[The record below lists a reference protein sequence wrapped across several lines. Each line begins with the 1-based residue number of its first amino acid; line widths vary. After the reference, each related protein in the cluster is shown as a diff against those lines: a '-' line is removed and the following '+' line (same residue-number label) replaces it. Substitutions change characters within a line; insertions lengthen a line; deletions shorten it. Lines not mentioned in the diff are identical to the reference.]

1 MKKTYSIRMVNLKR
15 DGNMYSIP
23 EYSFLEKYNE
33 LPDDAE
39 IKVMSSNHFASAD
52 VFYELLFFDKDMRIG
67 FRQSTLKDTASDEE
81 IKKDIDEVYNDGMD
95 DEVYAK
101 NVAFSVFKHGPRNI
115 TENLKYLKN

>member
-39 IKVMSSNHFASAD
+39 IKVMSSNHFVSAD

-101 NVAFSVFKHGPRNI
+101 NVAFSVFKHGPCNI
-115 TENLKYLKN
+115 